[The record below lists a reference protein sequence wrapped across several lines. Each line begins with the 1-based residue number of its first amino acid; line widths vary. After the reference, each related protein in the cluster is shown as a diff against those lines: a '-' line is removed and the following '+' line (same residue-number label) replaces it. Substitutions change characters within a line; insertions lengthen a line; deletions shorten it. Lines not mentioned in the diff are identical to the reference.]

1 MGFEIILSIV
11 IFVVVILFILSFI
24 AGLFMFNITMIPGS
38 PRNYFN
44 KKEEDI
50 DEQVKE
56 FFASSEQWVKENTTS
71 VWSLTS
77 FDNLN
82 LKSVFVENKGSH
94 KWVIL
99 VHGYTSRG
107 WHMAQFAKQYY
118 ETGFNILMPDLR
130 GHGDSE
136 GQYATMGYYDSVD
149 IIGWIRE
156 IIKKDSDAKIVLH
169 GISMG
174 AATVMLTTGEDLS
187 NHVKCAIEDCG
198 YTSVWDIFSYN
209 MKRFFKLPA
218 FPVLYVSNIIS
229 RARVRMDF
237 KQASPLNAVKKS
249 KTPTL
254 FIHGDADE
262 LVPFY
267 MLEPLYDN
275 AACEKDILVVK
286 GAEHG
291 ASSAKEP
298 DVYHKKVSEF
308 ISKYLN

>member
-1 MGFEIILSIV
+1 
-11 IFVVVILFILSFI
+11 
-24 AGLFMFNITMIPGS
+24 
-38 PRNYFN
+38 
-44 KKEEDI
+44 
-50 DEQVKE
+50 
-56 FFASSEQWVKENTTS
+56 
-71 VWSLTS
+71 
-77 FDNLN
+77 
-82 LKSVFVENKGSH
+82 
-94 KWVIL
+94 
-99 VHGYTSRG
+99 
-107 WHMAQFAKQYY
+107 MAQFAKQYY

-149 IIGWIRE
+149 IIGWISQ

-254 FIHGDADE
+254 FIHGDADQ